1 MPSRSPR
8 KRRKITAVEATRRMD
23 KALRRE
29 NSTPPKPYTPD
40 LMPRKRGKP
49 SVGDATDNKRDRTAN

>member
-1 MPSRSPR
+1 
-8 KRRKITAVEATRRMD
+8 MD

-49 SVGDATDNKRDRTAN
+49 SVGDATDNKRDRTAD

>member
-23 KALRRE
+23 KSLRRE

-40 LMPRKRGKP
+40 LVPRKGGEP
-49 SVGDATDNKRDRTAN
+49 SEGVATPKGDRASD